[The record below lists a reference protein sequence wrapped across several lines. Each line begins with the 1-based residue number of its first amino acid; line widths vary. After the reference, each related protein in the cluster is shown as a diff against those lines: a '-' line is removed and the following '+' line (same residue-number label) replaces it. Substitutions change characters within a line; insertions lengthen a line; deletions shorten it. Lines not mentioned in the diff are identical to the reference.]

1 MKKVT
6 FLLSAVSL
14 AFVMSACSDKPS
26 DNKTASSTQAAPE
39 QKTTEETSDDSKRP
53 DQLEAVKK
61 LITLFK
67 AKDVNAI
74 AKLVNYP
81 IKREAP
87 LSSIKDEKEF
97 IQKFDEIFSA
107 EFVKNIAASQTDE
120 WDAIGSR
127 GTTYA
132 DAAGNV
138 IWLADEDSKIISVFS
153 ETKAAQDEEKSTI
166 EKGKQNLHSSLGNIK
181 KPIYILTTK
190 KYKVRIDQLNNGK
203 YRYAAWNSPNADMST
218 QPDIIVNNGELIVE
232 GSLNIEHYEFKNGNI
247 RYEVWP
253 ENMASANGDANLSVY
268 EGDKELLSHDAKIIF
283 GR

>member
-1 MKKVT
+1 
-6 FLLSAVSL
+6 
-14 AFVMSACSDKPS
+14 
-26 DNKTASSTQAAPE
+26 
-39 QKTTEETSDDSKRP
+39 
-53 DQLEAVKK
+53 
-61 LITLFK
+61 
-67 AKDVNAI
+67 AI

-181 KPIYILTTK
+181 KPIYVLTTK

-218 QPDIIVNNGELIVE
+218 QP
-232 GSLNIEHYEFKNGNI
+232 
-247 RYEVWP
+247 
-253 ENMASANGDANLSVY
+253 
-268 EGDKELLSHDAKIIF
+268 
-283 GR
+283 